1 MDEFPAPR
9 EGELMTRKQQYDV
22 AMVQAWNARFPVG
35 TEVVVTMDTGRTW
48 STRTRSI
55 AQMLG
60 AEPSRNSPGHTAV
73 IWLDGFS
80 GCYSLA
86 RVKPA
91 GVYGWNEQ
99 LRQLRNSLARV
110 NPGEEDAN

>member
-1 MDEFPAPR
+1 
-9 EGELMTRKQQYDV
+9 MTRKQQYEV
-22 AMVQAWNARFPVG
+22 AIVQAWNARFPVG
-35 TEVVVTMDTGRTW
+35 TEVVVKMDSGQVW
-48 STRTRSI
+48 IARTRSI

-60 AEPSRNSPGHTAV
+60 AEPSRNNPGHTAV
-73 IWLDGFS
+73 IWLCGFA

-91 GVYGWNEQ
+91 GVYGWNEE

-110 NPGEEDAN
+110 NRGEEGAN